1 MVSSLTSGE
10 PMTVVRL
17 KLRCSR
23 QKRHRAVGPCPG
35 TVPRTPVDAGWTRR
49 RPSQPGPLHVGAGQA
64 GSEPLVPPV

>member
-17 KLRCSR
+17 KLRPR
-23 QKRHRAVGPCPG
+23 QKRHGPCPG
-35 TVPRTPVDAGWTRR
+35 TVPWTPVHAGWTRQH
-49 RPSQPGPLHVGAGQA
+49 PSQPGPLHVGASQA